1 MEIGELPMFRGL
13 PRSVVEAALPA
24 FTQVD
29 AASGDVL
36 MVAGEHDPTAVFV
49 VSGELEVSTGATS
62 LGFLRAGQIAGEAA
76 LFADGVRTADVCARQ
91 PTRMLALS
99 RPGYRAL
106 ARAGSLVAVQIE
118 ELALEAVSAR
128 LRRMSA
134 RIAEASPGRS
144 AARARGWLAQVAS
157 AWMGLTDVRVD
168 AAAALAESALF
179 AGAPV
184 EALRPIAA
192 ACGAVR
198 LADGARLCEEG
209 GAGDEMFV
217 VVSGEV
223 EVLRR
228 TRTGLEQPL
237 ATLRHGDAFGVCA
250 LVQPDEPRSASCVA
264 RGTVVVLTLGPV
276 AWAELVHRADAAGAA
291 LRVAMIRSMARSLAY
306 ANAQLATLGEAQQEA
321 SDDAIRAR
329 AGAGLEV
336 SGAFVKDPAPASWYE
351 TSS

>member
-1 MEIGELPMFRGL
+1 MEVTELPMFRGL

-24 FTQVD
+24 FTQID

-49 VSGELEVSTGATS
+49 LSGELEVSTGATP

-76 LFADGVRTADVCARQ
+76 LFADGVRTADVCANQ
-91 PTRMLALS
+91 PTRMLVLS

-134 RIAEASPGRS
+134 RIAEASPGRTE
-144 AARARGWLAQVAS
+144 ARTRGWMSRLAAAWVGVAE
-157 AWMGLTDVRVD
+157 VRVD
-168 AAAALAESALF
+168 VVEALAQSALF
-179 AGAPV
+179 AGAPID
-184 EALRPIAA
+184 ALRPIAA
-192 ACGAVR
+192 ACRALR
-198 LADGARLCEEG
+198 LPDGTRLCEEG
-209 GAGDEMFV
+209 GGGDEMFV

-223 EVLRR
+223 EVTRR
-228 TRTGLEQPL
+228 TRAGREQPL
-237 ATLRHGDAFGVCA
+237 SLLRHGDAFGVCA

-276 AWAELVHRADAAGAA
+276 AWAELVHRADAAGSA
-291 LRVAMIRSMARSLAY
+291 LRVALIRSMARSLAY
-306 ANAQLATLGEAQQEA
+306 ANAQLATLGHAQQEA
-321 SDDAIRAR
+321 ADEAIRAR

-336 SGAFVKDPAPASWYE
+336 SGAFVRDPTPASWYE
-351 TSS
+351 TPS